1 MVAALVAGSL
11 FTKQI
16 LWTPIS
22 AINMSDIVTNQFK
35 MSGASFVGTDKN
47 GNPFKIRAKIGYQE
61 YEKPDIIYMTQVSG
75 TVNRTTNNTT
85 VTDNIVADAGQ
96 YNRVAKTI
104 TLDGNV
110 RIDSSN
116 GDKIRTKE
124 LVIKL

>member
-1 MVAALVAGSL
+1 
-11 FTKQI
+11 
-16 LWTPIS
+16 
-22 AINMSDIVTNQFK
+22 
-35 MSGASFVGTDKN
+35 
-47 GNPFKIRAKIGYQE
+47 
-61 YEKPDIIYMTQVSG
+61 MTQVSG

-96 YNRVAKTI
+96 YNRAAKTI